1 MSAASRSI
9 ATADA
14 LGRPGVQSVGASVD
28 FTPMVAGGRRSLF
41 ETARLLKENNH
52 GAELSSRK
60 APFDIDALLH
70 PSKTFRHP
78 LDVVRDTDMTVAE
91 KRSVLASWASDACA
105 PRAAGYRSGECR
117 QLRRHHRCAA
127 VARCR
132 LGRGHGDLRV
142 QAPAAAQTME
152 RLERPRTRR
161 AGQRRPRRQR
171 VRLSL
176 ILDGRARLT
185 SSSPPIFFWRRSIS
199 SFRSHVVRHGNGPLG
214 CGAVAFS
221 GDRRLR

>member
-14 LGRPGVQSVGASVD
+14 LGRPGVQSVGTSVD

-105 PRAAGYRSGECR
+105 IESNPAQRATATGNVVNYDDIIDALQSPDDASLRTDVGRAAA
-117 QLRRHHRCAA
+117 LRKS
-127 VARCR
+127 
-132 LGRGHGDLRV
+132 
-142 QAPAAAQTME
+142 P
-152 RLERPRTRR
+152 TR
-161 AGQRRPRRQR
+161 
-171 VRLSL
+171 
-176 ILDGRARLT
+176 
-185 SSSPPIFFWRRSIS
+185 
-199 SFRSHVVRHGNGPLG
+199 
-214 CGAVAFS
+214 
-221 GDRRLR
+221 